1 MGRASTTCRPMTN
14 ASLCWPNRS
23 RRRNAWTC
31 RAATRASWCSAPTRR
46 WVGLSESLH
55 YRSTMSKS
63 RIPAGAVV
71 RGTDKGYVHG
81 DIPLTPG
88 QQRPVEKVEETY
100 PYMRPRDAA
109 TLILVRLKGKVPEVL
124 MGCRAAKSAFMPNRY
139 VFPGGRVDKADAH
152 IPIAT
157 PLDRHVKA
165 RLLKAASLQ
174 RAQALG
180 VAAVRETF
188 EETGLMLAKPLKNGA
203 PGKDYGE
210 HWKGF
215 LDKGFA
221 PALDRLDL
229 IARAVTPPGRPRRF
243 NARFFIARAEDAT
256 GKIRHS
262 SELGDVRWVRLDE
275 ARELPL
281 PTITGLILGHTG
293 HLIKAPHDRNHPG

>member
-1 MGRASTTCRPMTN
+1 MTKP
-14 ASLCWPNRS
+14 S
-23 RRRNAWTC
+23 
-31 RAATRASWCSAPTRR
+31 
-46 WVGLSESLH
+46 
-55 YRSTMSKS
+55 
-63 RIPAGAVV
+63 IPAGAVV

-88 QQRPVEKVEETY
+88 QERPVEKVEETY

-109 TLILVRLKGKVPEVL
+109 TLILVRLKGRTPEVL

-157 PLDRHVKA
+157 ALDRHVKE
-165 RLLKAASLQ
+165 RLLKAATLQ

-188 EETGLMLAKPLKNGA
+188 EETGLILGKPLKNGA
-203 PGKDYGE
+203 PKKDYGE

-215 LDKGFA
+215 LDQGMA
-221 PALDRLDL
+221 PALDSLDL

-243 NARFFIARAEDAT
+243 NARFFMARAEDAS
-256 GKIRHS
+256 GEIRHS
-262 SELGDVRWVRLDE
+262 SEMGDVRWVKLNE

-281 PTITGLILGHTG
+281 PTITGLILGEIG
-293 HLIKAPHDRNHPG
+293 RLIKEPPDRKKQRKIPLFITVHRKHLMIEE

>member
-1 MGRASTTCRPMTN
+1 VSYVA
-14 ASLCWPNRS
+14 
-23 RRRNAWTC
+23 
-31 RAATRASWCSAPTRR
+31 
-46 WVGLSESLH
+46 V
-55 YRSTMSKS
+55 MSKP

-81 DIPLTPG
+81 DIPSTAGTLKPG
-88 QQRPVEKVEETY
+88 QERPVEKVEEKY

-109 TLILVRLKGKVPEVL
+109 TLILVRMKGKTPEVL

-139 VFPGGRVDKADAH
+139 VFPGGRVDPADAH

-157 PLDRHVKA
+157 SLDRHVKA
-165 RLLKAASLQ
+165 RLLKAATLQ

-188 EETGLMLAKPLKNGA
+188 EETGLILGKPLKGGA
-203 PGKDYGE
+203 PKKDYGE

-215 LDKGFA
+215 LDQGMA
-221 PALDRLDL
+221 PALDSLDL

-243 NARFFIARAEDAT
+243 NARFFMARAEDT
-256 GKIRHS
+256 SGEIRHS
-262 SELGDVRWVRLDE
+262 SEMGDVRWVRLNE

-281 PTITGLILGHTG
+281 PTITGLILGEIG
-293 HLIKAPHDRNHPG
+293 RLIKEPPDRKKQRKIPLFITVHRKHLMIEE